1 MKRLSGDLKSSLT
14 AAKLKA
20 LCILNDL
27 PTSGNKSDLVSRLLE
42 SGLSR
47 DELGIEADEAL
58 EEVLE
63 AVIEDDPIQPSLSL
77 EDEDTLTPEVEP
89 EVVKPVIESTDD
101 QIIDASLDDVL
112 DAEVLD
118 AEFVTLDEEV
128 KAPKTVVAQSTS
140 ASKSSGDAATLIDM
154 IKQPKIAAV
163 FVVVLILGAGT
174 WYYFN
179 NQLEPF
185 TADTLRYGDEMT
197 YTISDG
203 DFMASEGFLD
213 LVLDQIETEDDICKL
228 RLLFDGSGDVSISNG
243 DSSELVSQ
251 TSLDRLGAVSA
262 KGGQGMD
269 WLTVESVSEY
279 DFSAFTIQR
288 HLRSSIPGSSACS
301 DFPASVSGTADLT
314 STQWTELRDRASIG
328 TAVDWNLNV
337 EDTYQGNLM
346 TFGVGGILG
355 DLDTLSPG
363 FSMLLQPVEL
373 QELLAN
379 DYIDDGATGS
389 RLGWDWRVL
398 GTETLGSTEMW
409 KIVATNQD
417 VQELCLGSASMTLL
431 VEEGN
436 PWATKQTVNVVISG
450 SDSNRQGC
458 STTTKLLGDYV
469 LPDGEL
475 TMSHT
480 FQKSSLSRGSKGLEF
495 GLSYD
500 ARPQANELS
509 PNDDELNDWGPNGEH
524 MPDESTLRTHNLEAA
539 IDCLDYLQSSAS
551 GAVAALDDGGYVW
564 RAIDQQYATSTQW
577 NISWIATDDI
587 AGWVT
592 FNMTGTS
599 SQENCQFDKKGSY
612 DETVSYNREFIPKV
626 LNMSTI
632 EDSLLDSTRFPTLTS
647 NQGLFTSTGN
657 YHPET
662 RVGYLVVVP
671 GSGINTILT
680 NIGDA
685 TDGASTVDISRD
697 WTEDGWN
704 KRFNL
709 IADATDGRIIGWNY
723 VMNT

>member
-1 MKRLSGDLKSSLT
+1 MVKRLSSDLKSNLT

-27 PTSGNKSDLVSRLLE
+27 PTSGNKSDLVKRLLD
-42 SGLSR
+42 SGLTES
-47 DELGIEADEAL
+47 ELEIEVSSEA
-58 EEVLE
+58 VDTPLE
-63 AVIEDDPIQPSLSL
+63 AEAELTIQPSLSL
-77 EDEDTLTPEVEP
+77 EDEDTLTPNVEP
-89 EVVKPVIESTDD
+89 VIDEQPPMETVLTLESD
-101 QIIDASLDDVL
+101 DDVL

-118 AEFVTLDEEV
+118 AEFVTLEDEV
-128 KAPKTVVAQSTS
+128 KAPKTPLRATVTKQQ
-140 ASKSSGDAATLIDM
+140 GNDAATLLDM
-154 IKQPKIAAV
+154 VKQPKIAAA
-163 FVVVLILGAGT
+163 FVVLLILGAGT

-185 TADTLRYGDEMT
+185 TADKLRYGDEMT
-197 YTISDG
+197 YTISEG
-203 DFMASEGFLD
+203 DFMASDGFLD
-213 LVLDQIETEDDICKL
+213 LVLDQFETEDDICKL
-228 RLLFDGSGDVSISNG
+228 RLLFSGTGELSITDGDQ
-243 DSSELVSQ
+243 SELVSQ
-251 TSLDRLGAVSA
+251 TTLDRKGAVSA

-269 WLTVESVSEY
+269 WLTVESVSNY
-279 DFSAFTIQR
+279 DLSDLTIQR
-288 HLRSSIPGSSACS
+288 QLTSILNSDICS
-301 DFPASVSGTADLT
+301 TSKASVTGDADFI

-328 TAVDWNLNV
+328 TSVDWNLNV
-337 EDTYQGNLM
+337 EDAYQGNFM

-379 DYIDDGATGS
+379 DYIDNGASGS

-398 GTETLGSTEMW
+398 GTEKLGSTDMW

-417 VQELCLGSASMTLL
+417 VQDLCIGSASMTLL

-458 STTTKLLGDYV
+458 STTSKLLGDYV
-469 LPDGEL
+469 LPEGEL

-480 FQKSSLSRGSKGLEF
+480 FQKSSLNRGSKGLEF

-509 PNDDELNDWGPNGEH
+509 PSDSDLNDWGPNGEH
-524 MPDESTLRTHNLEAA
+524 MPDQSNIRTYSLENAVG
-539 IDCLDYLQSSAS
+539 CLEYLQSSAS
-551 GAVAALDDGGYVW
+551 GAVAALDDGGYIW
-564 RAIDQQYATSTQW
+564 RAIDQQFESVTQW
-577 NISWIATDDI
+577 NLSWIATDDI

-592 FNMTGTS
+592 FNMSGS
-599 SQENCQFDKKGSY
+599 PSLENCQFDKKGSY
-612 DETVSYNREFIPKV
+612 DETVSYNRDFIPKV
-626 LNMSTI
+626 LNISTI
-632 EDSLLDSTRFPTLTS
+632 EESLLDSSRFPSLTS
-647 NQGLFTSTGN
+647 DQGLFTNSGT
-657 YHPET
+657 YHTET

-671 GSGINTILT
+671 GSGINTILA

-685 TDGASTVDISRD
+685 TDGACTVDISRD
-697 WTEDGWN
+697 WTENGFD
-704 KRFNL
+704 KSFNL

-723 VMNT
+723 VMST

>member
-1 MKRLSGDLKSSLT
+1 MVKRLSSDLKSSLT

-20 LCILNDL
+20 LCVINDL
-27 PTSGNKSDLVSRLLE
+27 PTSGNKSDLVSRLIDY
-42 SGLSR
+42 GLSR
-47 DELGIEADEAL
+47 SELGLEVEPAV
-58 EEVLE
+58 EEVLDATIEE
-63 AVIEDDPIQPSLSL
+63 AIQPSLSL

-89 EVVKPVIESTDD
+89 EAVQPVAEVIIEQVD
-101 QIIDASLDDVL
+101 DDVL
-112 DAEVLD
+112 DAEVID
-118 AEFVTLDEEV
+118 AEFVSLEEEV
-128 KAPKTVVAQSTS
+128 KAPKVPVVEM
-140 ASKSSGDAATLIDM
+140 ASKKTSSDAKTLFEM
-154 IKQPKIAAV
+154 VKQPKVAAAFIAI
-163 FVVVLILGAGT
+163 LILGAGT

-228 RLLFDGSGDVSISNG
+228 RLLFDGIGEVSITEG
-243 DSSELVSQ
+243 DSSQLVSQ
-251 TSLDRLGAVSA
+251 SSLDRVGAISA

-288 HLRSSIPGSSACS
+288 HLRSSIPGSDACS

-328 TAVDWNLNV
+328 TSVDWNLNV

-379 DYIDDGATGS
+379 DYIDDGASGS

-398 GTETLGSTEMW
+398 GTETLGSTDMW

-417 VQELCLGSASMTLL
+417 IQELCLGSASMTLL

-475 TMSHT
+475 TMSHI
-480 FQKSSLSRGSKGLEF
+480 FQKSSLTRGSKGLEF

-509 PNDDELNDWGPNGEH
+509 PSDSDLNDWGPNGEH
-524 MPDESTLRTHNLEAA
+524 MPDESSIRTYNLESAL
-539 IDCLDYLQSSAS
+539 DCFDYLQSSAS

-564 RAIDQQYATSTQW
+564 RAIDQQFGENTQW

-592 FNMTGTS
+592 FNMTGTP
-599 SQENCQFDKKGSY
+599 SQENCQFDQKGSY
-612 DETVSYNREFIPKV
+612 DETVSYNRDFIPKV
-626 LNMSTI
+626 LNISTI
-632 EDSLLDSTRFPTLTS
+632 EESLLDSSRFPSLTS
-647 NQGLFTSTGN
+647 SQGIFTSSGA
-657 YHPET
+657 YHLET

-671 GSGINTILT
+671 GSGINSILT

-685 TDGASTVDISRD
+685 TEGACTVDISRD
-697 WTEDGWN
+697 WTDDGWN

>member
-1 MKRLSGDLKSSLT
+1 MKRLSDDLKSSLT

-47 DELGIEADEAL
+47 DELGIEAEEAV
-58 EEVLE
+58 EEVIE
-63 AVIEDDPIQPSLSL
+63 AVIEDEPIQPSLSL
-77 EDEDTLTPEVEP
+77 EDEDTLTPEIEP
-89 EVVKPVIESTDD
+89 EVVKPVVESADN
-101 QIIDASLDDVL
+101 QIVDASLDEVL

-128 KAPKTVVAQSTS
+128 KAPKTVDAQSTT
-140 ASKSSGDAATLIDM
+140 SKSSGDAATLLDM

-243 DSSELVSQ
+243 GSSELVSQ
-251 TSLDRLGAVSA
+251 ASLDRLGAVSA

-539 IDCLDYLQSSAS
+539 IDCLDYLQTSAS

-592 FNMTGTS
+592 FNMTGTP

-626 LNMSTI
+626 LNISTI
-632 EDSLLDSTRFPTLTS
+632 EESLLDSTRFPMLTS
-647 NQGLFTSTGN
+647 DQGLFTNAGN

>member
-1 MKRLSGDLKSSLT
+1 MVKRLSSDLKSNLT

-27 PTSGNKSDLVSRLLE
+27 PTSGNKTDLLQRLLD
-42 SGLSR
+42 SGLTEI
-47 DELGIEADEAL
+47 ELEIEITNDAVAIPQDAEAEL
-58 EEVLE
+58 
-63 AVIEDDPIQPSLSL
+63 AIQPSLSL
-77 EDEDTLTPEVEP
+77 EDEDTLTPDIE
-89 EVVKPVIESTDD
+89 PVIDEQPPMDSVSILEADD
-101 QIIDASLDDVL
+101 QVL

-118 AEFVTLDEEV
+118 GEFVSLEEAV
-128 KAPKTVVAQSTS
+128 KAPKNP
-140 ASKSSGDAATLIDM
+140 SKAAVKKQHSNDAATLFDM
-154 IKQPKIAAV
+154 VKQPKIAAA
-163 FVVVLILGAGT
+163 FVIVLILGAGT

-185 TADTLRYGDEMT
+185 TADKLRYGDEMT
-197 YTISDG
+197 YTISGG
-203 DFMASEGFLD
+203 DFMASDGFLD
-213 LVLDQIETEDDICKL
+213 LVLDQFETDDDICKL
-228 RLLFDGSGDVSISNG
+228 RLLFSGIGELSITNG
-243 DSSELVSQ
+243 GQSELVSQ
-251 TSLDRLGAVSA
+251 TNLDRQGAVSA

-269 WLTVESVSEY
+269 WLTVESVSKY
-279 DFSAFTIQR
+279 DLGDLTIQR
-288 HLRSSIPGSSACS
+288 QLTSILNSDICS
-301 DFPASVSGTADLT
+301 TSKASVTGDADFIA
-314 STQWTELRDRASIG
+314 TQWTELRDRASIG
-328 TAVDWNLNV
+328 TSVDWNLNV
-337 EDTYQGNLM
+337 EDTYQGNFM

-379 DYIDDGATGS
+379 DYIDYGASGS

-398 GTETLGSTEMW
+398 GTEKLGSTDMW

-417 VQELCLGSASMTLL
+417 VQDLCIGSASMTLL

-458 STTTKLLGDYV
+458 STTSKLLGDYV
-469 LPDGEL
+469 LPEGEL

-480 FQKSSLSRGSKGLEF
+480 FQKSSLNRGSKGLEF

-509 PNDDELNDWGPNGEH
+509 PSDSDLNDWGPNGEH
-524 MPDESTLRTHNLEAA
+524 MPDESKLRPYSLEDAV
-539 IDCLDYLQSSAS
+539 DCLEYLQSSAA
-551 GAVAALDDGGYVW
+551 GAVAALDDGGYIW
-564 RAIDQQYATSTQW
+564 RAIDQQYDSVTQW
-577 NISWIATDDI
+577 NLSWIATDDI

-592 FNMTGTS
+592 FNMSGMP

-612 DETVSYNREFIPKV
+612 DESVSYNRDFIPKV
-626 LNMSTI
+626 LNISTI
-632 EDSLLDSTRFPTLTS
+632 EESLLDNTRFPSLTS
-647 NQGLFTSTGN
+647 DQGLFTNSGT
-657 YHPET
+657 YHAEA

-671 GSGINTILT
+671 GSGINTILA

-685 TDGASTVDISRD
+685 AEGACTVDISRD
-697 WTEDGWN
+697 WTESGFD

-723 VMNT
+723 VMSS

>member
-1 MKRLSGDLKSSLT
+1 MKRLSDDLKSSLT

-27 PTSGNKSDLVSRLLE
+27 PTSGNKSDLLSRLLE

-47 DELGIEADEAL
+47 DELGIEAKEVV
-58 EEVLE
+58 EEVID
-63 AVIEDDPIQPSLSL
+63 AVIEEEVIQPSLSL

-89 EVVKPVIESTDD
+89 EIIKPVVESTDKQLND
-101 QIIDASLDDVL
+101 SSLDEVL

-128 KAPKTVVAQSTS
+128 KAPKTIDSQVVS
-140 ASKSSGDAATLIDM
+140 SKSSGNATTLLEM

-228 RLLFDGSGDVSISNG
+228 RLLFDGSGEVSISNG
-243 DSSELVSQ
+243 DSSQLVSQ

-417 VQELCLGSASMTLL
+417 IQELCLGSASMTLL

-509 PNDDELNDWGPNGEH
+509 PSDDDLNDWGPNGEH

-564 RAIDQQYATSTQW
+564 RAIDQQFGSNTQW

-592 FNMTGTS
+592 FNMTGTP

-626 LNMSTI
+626 LNISTI
-632 EDSLLDSTRFPTLTS
+632 EQSLLDSTRFPTLTS
-647 NQGLFTSTGN
+647 NQGLFTNSGT

-685 TDGASTVDISRD
+685 TDGANTVDISRD

-704 KRFNL
+704 KQFNL

>member
-1 MKRLSGDLKSSLT
+1 MSDDLKSSLT

-27 PTSGNKSDLVSRLLE
+27 PTSGNKSELVARLLK
-42 SGLSR
+42 SGLTKS
-47 DELGIEADEAL
+47 ELGIEATVVEPVASINETTEA
-58 EEVLE
+58 
-63 AVIEDDPIQPSLSL
+63 AIQPSLSL
-77 EDEDTLTPEVEP
+77 EDEDTLTPDVEP
-89 EVVKPVIESTDD
+89 TAEPQVAEVSNTISTDD
-101 QIIDASLDDVL
+101 DIL

-118 AEFVTLDEEV
+118 AEFVSLEEEV
-128 KAPKTVVAQSTS
+128 KAPKTSATPVAV
-140 ASKSSGDAATLIDM
+140 KRSGDDATTLFDM
-154 IKQPKIAAV
+154 IKQPKFAAV
-163 FVVVLILGAGT
+163 FVVILILGAGT

-185 TADTLRYGDEMT
+185 TADKLRYGDEMT

-203 DFMASEGFLD
+203 DFMASDGFLD
-213 LVLDQIETEDDICKL
+213 LVLDQFETEDDICKL
-228 RLLFDGSGDVSISNG
+228 RLLFSGVGQLAITNG
-243 DSSELVSQ
+243 DESQLVSQ
-251 TSLDRLGAVSA
+251 STLDRKGVVST
-262 KGGQGMD
+262 KGGLGMD
-269 WLTVESVSEY
+269 WLTVESVSNY
-279 DFSAFTIQR
+279 DLSDLTIQR
-288 HLRSSIPGSSACS
+288 QLTSILNSDICS
-301 DFPASVSGTADLT
+301 TSKASVTGSADLV

-328 TAVDWNLNV
+328 TAIDWNLAV
-337 EDTYQGNLM
+337 EDNFQGNLM

-355 DLDTLSPG
+355 ELETLSPG

-373 QELLAN
+373 QELLAT
-379 DYIDDGATGS
+379 DYIDDGASGS
-389 RLGWDWRVL
+389 RLGWDWRGL
-398 GTETLGSTEMW
+398 GTEKLGSTDMW

-475 TMSHT
+475 TMTHT
-480 FQKSSLSRGSKGLEF
+480 FQKSSLNRGSKGLEF

-509 PNDDELNDWGPNGEH
+509 PSDSDLNNWGPNGEH
-524 MPDESTLRTHNLEAA
+524 MPDNSLIRTNNLEQA
-539 IDCLDYLQSSAS
+539 IDCLQYLQSSAS
-551 GAVAALDDGGYVW
+551 GAVAAIDDGGYVW
-564 RAIDQQYATSTQW
+564 RAIDQQYGDNTQW
-577 NISWIATDDI
+577 NLSWIASDDI

-592 FNMTGTS
+592 FNVTGAP
-599 SQENCQFDKKGSY
+599 SQENCQFDQKGSY
-612 DETVSYNREFIPKV
+612 DETVSYNRDFIPRV
-626 LNMSTI
+626 LNISTI
-632 EDSLLDSTRFPTLTS
+632 EESLLDSSRFPSLS
-647 NQGLFTSTGN
+647 SDQGLFTNAGA

-685 TDGASTVDISRD
+685 TDGACTVDMSRE
-697 WTEDGWN
+697 WTEDGWD

-723 VMNT
+723 VKSA

>member
-1 MKRLSGDLKSSLT
+1 VKRLSDDLKSSLT

-47 DELGIEADEAL
+47 DELGIEAEEAV
-58 EEVLE
+58 EEVIE
-63 AVIEDDPIQPSLSL
+63 AVIEDEPIQPSLSL
-77 EDEDTLTPEVEP
+77 EDEDTLTPEIEP
-89 EVVKPVIESTDD
+89 EVVKPVVESTDN
-101 QIIDASLDDVL
+101 QIVDASLDEVL

-128 KAPKTVVAQSTS
+128 KAPKTVEAQSTT
-140 ASKSSGDAATLIDM
+140 SKSSGDAATLLDM

-243 DSSELVSQ
+243 GSSELVSQ
-251 TSLDRLGAVSA
+251 ASLDRLGAVSA

-539 IDCLDYLQSSAS
+539 IDCLDYLQTSAS

-592 FNMTGTS
+592 FNMTGTP

-626 LNMSTI
+626 LNISTI
-632 EDSLLDSTRFPTLTS
+632 EESLLDSTRFPMLTS
-647 NQGLFTSTGN
+647 DQGLFTNAGN

>member
-1 MKRLSGDLKSSLT
+1 MKRLSDDLKSSLT

-27 PTSGNKSDLVSRLLE
+27 STSGNKSDLVSRLLE
-42 SGLSR
+42 SGLTR
-47 DELGIEADEAL
+47 DELGIEAEEAV
-58 EEVLE
+58 EKVIE
-63 AVIEDDPIQPSLSL
+63 AVIEDEPIQPSLSL

-89 EVVKPVIESTDD
+89 EVVKTVVESTDD
-101 QIIDASLDDVL
+101 QIVDARLDEVL

-128 KAPKTVVAQSTS
+128 KTAKTIDAQSTT
-140 ASKSSGDAATLIDM
+140 SKSSSDAATLLDM

-243 DSSELVSQ
+243 GSSELVSQ
-251 TSLDRLGAVSA
+251 ASLDRLGAVSA

-279 DFSAFTIQR
+279 DFSVFTIQR

-509 PNDDELNDWGPNGEH
+509 PSDGDLNDWGPNGEH
-524 MPDESTLRTHNLEAA
+524 MPDESTLRIHNLEAA
-539 IDCLDYLQSSAS
+539 IDCLDYLQTSAS

-592 FNMTGTS
+592 FNVTGTP
-599 SQENCQFDKKGSY
+599 SQDNCQFDKKGSY

-626 LNMSTI
+626 LNISTI
-632 EDSLLDSTRFPTLTS
+632 EGSLLDSTRFPMLTS
-647 NQGLFTSTGN
+647 DQGLFTNAGN
-657 YHPET
+657 YHLET

>member
-243 DSSELVSQ
+243 GSSELVSQ

-592 FNMTGTS
+592 FNMTGTP

-632 EDSLLDSTRFPTLTS
+632 EESLLDSTRFPTLTS

>member
-1 MKRLSGDLKSSLT
+1 MKRLSDDLKSSLT

-47 DELGIEADEAL
+47 DELGIEAEEAV
-58 EEVLE
+58 EEVIE
-63 AVIEDDPIQPSLSL
+63 AVIEDEPIQPSLSL
-77 EDEDTLTPEVEP
+77 EDEDTLTPEIEP
-89 EVVKPVIESTDD
+89 EVAKPVVESTDN
-101 QIIDASLDDVL
+101 QIVDASLDEVL

-118 AEFVTLDEEV
+118 AEFVTLNEEV
-128 KAPKTVVAQSTS
+128 KTPKTVDAQSTT
-140 ASKSSGDAATLIDM
+140 SKSSGDAATLLDM

-243 DSSELVSQ
+243 GSSELVSQ
-251 TSLDRLGAVSA
+251 ASLDRLGAVSA

-539 IDCLDYLQSSAS
+539 IDCLDYLQTSAS

-592 FNMTGTS
+592 FNMTGTP

-626 LNMSTI
+626 LNISTI
-632 EDSLLDSTRFPTLTS
+632 EESLLDSTRFPMLTS
-647 NQGLFTSTGN
+647 DQGLFTNAGN

>member
-1 MKRLSGDLKSSLT
+1 MKRLSDDLKSSLT

-47 DELGIEADEAL
+47 DELGIEAEEAV
-58 EEVLE
+58 EEVIE
-63 AVIEDDPIQPSLSL
+63 AVIEDEPIQPSLSL
-77 EDEDTLTPEVEP
+77 EDEDTLTPEIEP
-89 EVVKPVIESTDD
+89 EVVKPVVESTDN
-101 QIIDASLDDVL
+101 QIVDASLDEVL

-128 KAPKTVVAQSTS
+128 KAPKTVDDKSTTG
-140 ASKSSGDAATLIDM
+140 KSSGDAATLLDM

-228 RLLFDGSGDVSISNG
+228 RLLFDGSGDVSISKG
-243 DSSELVSQ
+243 GSSELVSQ
-251 TSLDRLGAVSA
+251 ASLDRLGAVSA

-539 IDCLDYLQSSAS
+539 IDCLDYLQTSAS

-592 FNMTGTS
+592 FNMTGTP

-626 LNMSTI
+626 LNISTI
-632 EDSLLDSTRFPTLTS
+632 EESLLDSTRFPMLTS
-647 NQGLFTSTGN
+647 GQGLFTNAGN

>member
-1 MKRLSGDLKSSLT
+1 MKRLSDDLKSSLT

-47 DELGIEADEAL
+47 DELGIEAEEAV
-58 EEVLE
+58 EEVIE
-63 AVIEDDPIQPSLSL
+63 AVIEDEPIQPSLSL
-77 EDEDTLTPEVEP
+77 EDEDTLTPEIEP
-89 EVVKPVIESTDD
+89 EVVKPVVESTDN
-101 QIIDASLDDVL
+101 QIVDASLDEVL

-128 KAPKTVVAQSTS
+128 KAPKTVEAQSTT
-140 ASKSSGDAATLIDM
+140 SKSSGDAATLLDM

-243 DSSELVSQ
+243 GSSELVSQ
-251 TSLDRLGAVSA
+251 ASLDRLGAVSA

-539 IDCLDYLQSSAS
+539 IDCLDYLQTSAS

-592 FNMTGTS
+592 FNMTGTP

-626 LNMSTI
+626 LNISTI
-632 EDSLLDSTRFPTLTS
+632 EESLLDSTRFPMLTS
-647 NQGLFTSTGN
+647 DQGLFTNAGN

>member
-1 MKRLSGDLKSSLT
+1 MKRLSDDLKSSLT

-47 DELGIEADEAL
+47 EELGIESKEVV
-58 EEVLE
+58 EEVID
-63 AVIEDDPIQPSLSL
+63 AVIEEEVIQPSLSL

-89 EVVKPVIESTDD
+89 EIIKPVVESTDKQLND
-101 QIIDASLDDVL
+101 SSLDEVL

-128 KAPKTVVAQSTS
+128 KAPKTIDSQVVS
-140 ASKSSGDAATLIDM
+140 SKSSGNATTLLEM

-228 RLLFDGSGDVSISNG
+228 RLLFDGSGEVSISNG
-243 DSSELVSQ
+243 DSSQLVSQ

-301 DFPASVSGTADLT
+301 DFPASVSGTAELT

-417 VQELCLGSASMTLL
+417 IQELCLGSASMTLL

-509 PNDDELNDWGPNGEH
+509 PSDDDLNDWGPNGEH

-551 GAVAALDDGGYVW
+551 GAVAAIDDGGYVW
-564 RAIDQQYATSTQW
+564 RAIDQQFGSNTQW

-592 FNMTGTS
+592 FNMTGTP

-626 LNMSTI
+626 LNISTI
-632 EDSLLDSTRFPTLTS
+632 EQSLLDSTRFPTLTS
-647 NQGLFTSTGN
+647 NQGLFTNSGT

-685 TDGASTVDISRD
+685 TDGANTVDISRD

-704 KRFNL
+704 KQFNL

>member
-1 MKRLSGDLKSSLT
+1 MKRLSDDLKSSLT

-47 DELGIEADEAL
+47 EELGIEAEVAI
-58 EEVLE
+58 EEVID
-63 AVIEDDPIQPSLSL
+63 AVIEEEVIQPSLSL
-77 EDEDTLTPEVEP
+77 EDDDTLTPEVEP
-89 EVVKPVIESTDD
+89 EPQKPIVESNDEQTDD
-101 QIIDASLDDVL
+101 SSLDDVL

-128 KAPKTVVAQSTS
+128 KAPKTVVTQSTT
-140 ASKSSGDAATLIDM
+140 SKSSGDAATLLDM

-228 RLLFDGSGDVSISNG
+228 RLLFDGTGDISISNG
-243 DSSELVSQ
+243 DSSQLTSQ

-301 DFPASVSGTADLT
+301 DFPASVSGTADLV

-379 DYIDDGATGS
+379 DYIDDGASGS

-509 PNDDELNDWGPNGEH
+509 PNDNDLNDWGPNGEH
-524 MPDESTLRTHNLEAA
+524 MPDDSSLRTHNLEAA

-564 RAIDQQYATSTQW
+564 RAIDQQFGTNTQW

-592 FNMTGTS
+592 FNMTGAP

-626 LNMSTI
+626 LNLSMI
-632 EDSLLDSTRFPTLTS
+632 EASLLDSTRFPVLTS
-647 NQGLFTSTGN
+647 DQGLFTSSGT
-657 YHPET
+657 YHPES
-662 RVGYLVVVP
+662 RIGYLVVVP

-685 TDGASTVDISRD
+685 TDGACTVDVSRD

>member
-1 MKRLSGDLKSSLT
+1 MKRLSDDLKSSLT

-42 SGLSR
+42 SGLGR
-47 DELGIEADEAL
+47 DELGIETDEIV
-58 EEVLE
+58 EEVIE
-63 AVIEDDPIQPSLSL
+63 AAIDREVIQPSLSL
-77 EDEDTLTPEVEP
+77 EDEDTLTPAIEP
-89 EVVKPVIESTDD
+89 EVHKPVFQSSDEHSEG
-101 QIIDASLDDVL
+101 ANHDDVL

-118 AEFVTLDEEV
+118 AEFITLDEEV
-128 KAPKTVVAQSTS
+128 KAPKTIHSQVEST
-140 ASKSSGDAATLIDM
+140 KSTGNATTLLEM

-163 FVVVLILGAGT
+163 FVVILILGAGT

-185 TADTLRYGDEMT
+185 TADKLRYGDEMT
-197 YTISDG
+197 YTISNG

-228 RLLFDGSGDVSISNG
+228 RLMFDGTGDVSISNG
-243 DSSELVSQ
+243 GSSELVSQ
-251 TSLDRLGAVSA
+251 SSLDRLGAVSA

-337 EDTYQGNLM
+337 ENTYQGNLM
-346 TFGVGGILG
+346 SFGVGGILG
-355 DLDTLSPG
+355 DLDTISPG

-398 GTETLGSTEMW
+398 GSEKLGSTDMW

-417 VQELCLGSASMTLL
+417 IQELCLGSASMTLL

-436 PWATKQTVNVVISG
+436 PWATKQTVSVVISG

-509 PNDDELNDWGPNGEH
+509 PNDDDLNDWGPNGEH
-524 MPDESTLRTHNLEAA
+524 MPDESVLRLHNLEAA

-564 RAIDQQYATSTQW
+564 RAIDQQFGSNTQW

-592 FNMTGTS
+592 FNITGAP

-626 LNMSTI
+626 LNISTI
-632 EDSLLDSTRFPTLTS
+632 EESLLDSTRFPMLTS
-647 NQGLFTSTGN
+647 SQGLFTSSGT

-671 GSGINTILT
+671 GSGINTILA

-685 TDGASTVDISRD
+685 TDGANTVDISRD
-697 WTEDGWN
+697 WTDDGWN

>member
-1 MKRLSGDLKSSLT
+1 MKRLSDDLKSSLT

-42 SGLSR
+42 SGLGR
-47 DELGIEADEAL
+47 DELGIETDEIV
-58 EEVLE
+58 EEVIE
-63 AVIEDDPIQPSLSL
+63 AVIDREVIQPSLSL
-77 EDEDTLTPEVEP
+77 EDEDTLTPAIEP
-89 EVVKPVIESTDD
+89 EVHKPVFQSSDEHSEG
-101 QIIDASLDDVL
+101 ANHDDVL

-118 AEFVTLDEEV
+118 AEFITLDEEV
-128 KAPKTVVAQSTS
+128 KAPKTIHSQVEST
-140 ASKSSGDAATLIDM
+140 KSTGNATTLLEM

-163 FVVVLILGAGT
+163 FVVILILGAGT

-185 TADTLRYGDEMT
+185 TADKLRYGDEMT
-197 YTISDG
+197 YTISNG

-228 RLLFDGSGDVSISNG
+228 RLMFDGTGDVSISNG
-243 DSSELVSQ
+243 GSSELVSQ
-251 TSLDRLGAVSA
+251 SSLDRLGAVSA

-337 EDTYQGNLM
+337 ENTYQGNLM
-346 TFGVGGILG
+346 SFGVGGILG
-355 DLDTLSPG
+355 DLDTISPG

-398 GTETLGSTEMW
+398 GSEKLGSTDMW

-417 VQELCLGSASMTLL
+417 IQELCLGSASMTLL

-436 PWATKQTVNVVISG
+436 PWATKQTVSVVISG

-509 PNDDELNDWGPNGEH
+509 PNDEDLNDWGPNGEH
-524 MPDESTLRTHNLEAA
+524 MPDESVLRLHNLEAA

-564 RAIDQQYATSTQW
+564 RAIDQQFGSNTQW

-592 FNMTGTS
+592 FNITGAP

-626 LNMSTI
+626 LNISTI
-632 EDSLLDSTRFPTLTS
+632 EESLLDSTRFPMLTS
-647 NQGLFTSTGN
+647 SQGLFTSSGT

-671 GSGINTILT
+671 GSGINTILA

-685 TDGASTVDISRD
+685 TDGANTVDISRD
-697 WTEDGWN
+697 WTDDGWN

>member
-1 MKRLSGDLKSSLT
+1 MKRLSDDLKSSLT

-47 DELGIEADEAL
+47 DELGIEAEEAV
-58 EEVLE
+58 EEVIE
-63 AVIEDDPIQPSLSL
+63 TVIEDDPIQPSLSL

-89 EVVKPVIESTDD
+89 EVVKPVVESTDN
-101 QIIDASLDDVL
+101 QIVDASLDEVL

-128 KAPKTVVAQSTS
+128 KAPKTVETQSTT
-140 ASKSSGDAATLIDM
+140 SKSSGDAATLLDM

-243 DSSELVSQ
+243 GSSELVSQ
-251 TSLDRLGAVSA
+251 ASLDRLGAVSA

-539 IDCLDYLQSSAS
+539 IDCLDYLQTSAS

-592 FNMTGTS
+592 FNMTGTP

-626 LNMSTI
+626 LNISTI
-632 EDSLLDSTRFPTLTS
+632 EESLLDSTRFPMLTS
-647 NQGLFTSTGN
+647 DQGLFANAGN

>member
-1 MKRLSGDLKSSLT
+1 MVKRLSDDLKSSLT

-20 LCILNDL
+20 LCVLNDL
-27 PTSGNKSDLVSRLLE
+27 PTSGNKSDLVSRLLD

-47 DELGIEADEAL
+47 TELGIEVESVVEKAVDATIE
-58 EEVLE
+58 EEV
-63 AVIEDDPIQPSLSL
+63 IQPSLSL

-89 EVVKPVIESTDD
+89 EVVQPVAEAIIEQADD
-101 QIIDASLDDVL
+101 NVL

-118 AEFVTLDEEV
+118 AEFVSLEEEV
-128 KAPKTVVAQSTS
+128 KAPKSPETEVTS
-140 ASKSSGDAATLIDM
+140 KKTSSDAKTLLEM
-154 IKQPKIAAV
+154 VKQPKIAAA
-163 FVVVLILGAGT
+163 FVVILILGAGT

-213 LVLDQIETEDDICKL
+213 LVLDQIETEEDICKL
-228 RLLFDGSGDVSISNG
+228 RLLFDGIGEVSITEG
-243 DSSELVSQ
+243 DSSQLVSQ
-251 TSLDRLGAVSA
+251 SSLDRMGAISA

-288 HLRSSIPGSSACS
+288 HLRSSIPGSDACS

-379 DYIDDGATGS
+379 DYIDDGASGS

-398 GTETLGSTEMW
+398 GTETLGSTDMW

-417 VQELCLGSASMTLL
+417 IQELCLGSASMTLL

-475 TMSHT
+475 TMSHI
-480 FQKSSLSRGSKGLEF
+480 FQKSSLTRGSKGLEF

-509 PNDDELNDWGPNGEH
+509 PSDSDLNDWGPNGEH
-524 MPDESTLRTHNLEAA
+524 MPDESSFRTYNLESAL
-539 IDCLDYLQSSAS
+539 DCLDYLQSSAS

-564 RAIDQQYATSTQW
+564 RAIDQQFGENTQW

-592 FNMTGTS
+592 FNMTGTP
-599 SQENCQFDKKGSY
+599 SQENCQFDQKGSY
-612 DETVSYNREFIPKV
+612 DETVSYNRDFIPKV
-626 LNMSTI
+626 LNISTI
-632 EDSLLDSTRFPTLTS
+632 EESLLDSSRFPSLTS
-647 NQGLFTSTGN
+647 SQGIFSSSGA

-671 GSGINTILT
+671 GSGINSILT

-685 TDGASTVDISRD
+685 TEGACTVDISRD
-697 WTEDGWN
+697 WTDDGWN

>member
-1 MKRLSGDLKSSLT
+1 MKRLSDDLKSSLT

-42 SGLSR
+42 SGLGR
-47 DELGIEADEAL
+47 DELGIETDEIV
-58 EEVLE
+58 EEVIE
-63 AVIEDDPIQPSLSL
+63 AVIDREVIQPSLSL
-77 EDEDTLTPEVEP
+77 EDEDTLTPAIEP
-89 EVVKPVIESTDD
+89 EVHKPVFQSSDEHSEG
-101 QIIDASLDDVL
+101 ANHDDVL

-118 AEFVTLDEEV
+118 AEFITLDEEV
-128 KAPKTVVAQSTS
+128 KAPKTIHSQVEST
-140 ASKSSGDAATLIDM
+140 KSTGNATTLLEM

-163 FVVVLILGAGT
+163 FVVILILGAGT

-185 TADTLRYGDEMT
+185 SADKLRYGDEMT
-197 YTISDG
+197 YTISNG

-228 RLLFDGSGDVSISNG
+228 RLMFDGTGDVSISNG
-243 DSSELVSQ
+243 GSSELVSQ
-251 TSLDRLGAVSA
+251 SSLDRLGAVSA

-337 EDTYQGNLM
+337 ENTYQGNLM
-346 TFGVGGILG
+346 SFGVGGILG
-355 DLDTLSPG
+355 DLDTISPG

-398 GTETLGSTEMW
+398 GSEKLGSTDMW

-417 VQELCLGSASMTLL
+417 IQELCLGSASMTLL

-436 PWATKQTVNVVISG
+436 PWATKQTVSVVISG

-509 PNDDELNDWGPNGEH
+509 PNDEDLNDWGPNGEH
-524 MPDESTLRTHNLEAA
+524 MPDESVLRLHNLEAA
-539 IDCLDYLQSSAS
+539 IDCLNYLQSSAS

-564 RAIDQQYATSTQW
+564 RAIDQQFGSNTQW

-592 FNMTGTS
+592 FNITGAP

-626 LNMSTI
+626 LNVSTI
-632 EDSLLDSTRFPTLTS
+632 EESLLDSTRFPMLTS
-647 NQGLFTSTGN
+647 SQGLFTSSGT

-671 GSGINTILT
+671 GSGINTILA

-685 TDGASTVDISRD
+685 TDGANTVDISRD
-697 WTEDGWN
+697 WTDDGWN

>member
-1 MKRLSGDLKSSLT
+1 MKRLSDDLKSSLT

-47 DELGIEADEAL
+47 DELGIEAEEAV
-58 EEVLE
+58 EEVIE
-63 AVIEDDPIQPSLSL
+63 AVIEDEPIQPSLSL
-77 EDEDTLTPEVEP
+77 EDEDTLTPEIEP
-89 EVVKPVIESTDD
+89 EVIKPVVESTDN
-101 QIIDASLDDVL
+101 QIVDASLDEVL

-128 KAPKTVVAQSTS
+128 KAPKTVEAQSTT
-140 ASKSSGDAATLIDM
+140 SKSSGDAATLLDM

-243 DSSELVSQ
+243 GSSELVSQ
-251 TSLDRLGAVSA
+251 ASLDRLGAVSA

-539 IDCLDYLQSSAS
+539 IDCLDYLQTSAS

-592 FNMTGTS
+592 FNMTGTP

-626 LNMSTI
+626 LNISTI
-632 EDSLLDSTRFPTLTS
+632 EESLLDSTRFPMLTS
-647 NQGLFTSTGN
+647 DQGLFTNAGN

>member
-1 MKRLSGDLKSSLT
+1 MKRLSDDLKSSLT

-47 DELGIEADEAL
+47 DELGIEAEEAV
-58 EEVLE
+58 EEVIE
-63 AVIEDDPIQPSLSL
+63 AVIEDEPIQPSLSL
-77 EDEDTLTPEVEP
+77 EDEDTLTPEIEP
-89 EVVKPVIESTDD
+89 EVVKPVVESTDN
-101 QIIDASLDDVL
+101 QIVDASLDEVL

-128 KAPKTVVAQSTS
+128 KAPKTVDAQSTT
-140 ASKSSGDAATLIDM
+140 SKSNGDAATLLDM

-251 TSLDRLGAVSA
+251 TSLDRLGVVSA

-379 DYIDDGATGS
+379 DYIDEGASGS

-475 TMSHT
+475 TISHT

-539 IDCLDYLQSSAS
+539 IDCLDYLQTSAS

-592 FNMTGTS
+592 FNMTGTPN
-599 SQENCQFDKKGSY
+599 QENCQFDKKGSY

-626 LNMSTI
+626 LNIRTI
-632 EDSLLDSTRFPTLTS
+632 EESLLDSTRFPMLTS
-647 NQGLFTSTGN
+647 DQGLFTNAGN

>member
-1 MKRLSGDLKSSLT
+1 MKRLSDDLKSSLT

-47 DELGIEADEAL
+47 DELGIEAEEAV
-58 EEVLE
+58 EEVIE
-63 AVIEDDPIQPSLSL
+63 AVIEDEPIQPSLSL
-77 EDEDTLTPEVEP
+77 EDEDTLTPEIEP
-89 EVVKPVIESTDD
+89 EVVKPVVESTDN
-101 QIIDASLDDVL
+101 QIVDASLDEVL

-128 KAPKTVVAQSTS
+128 KAPKTVDAQSTT
-140 ASKSSGDAATLIDM
+140 SKSSSDAATLIDM

-243 DSSELVSQ
+243 GSSELVSQ
-251 TSLDRLGAVSA
+251 ASLDRLGAVSA

-539 IDCLDYLQSSAS
+539 IDCLDYLQTSAS

-592 FNMTGTS
+592 FNMTGTP

-626 LNMSTI
+626 LNISTI
-632 EDSLLDSTRFPTLTS
+632 EESLLDSTRFPMLTS
-647 NQGLFTSTGN
+647 DQGLFTNTGN
-657 YHPET
+657 YHSET

>member
-1 MKRLSGDLKSSLT
+1 MVKRLSSDLKSSLT

-20 LCILNDL
+20 LCVINDL
-27 PTSGNKSDLVSRLLE
+27 PTSGNKSDLVSRLIDY
-42 SGLSR
+42 GLSR
-47 DELGIEADEAL
+47 SELGLEVEPAV
-58 EEVLE
+58 EEVLDATIEE
-63 AVIEDDPIQPSLSL
+63 AIQPSLSL

-89 EVVKPVIESTDD
+89 EVVQPVVEAIIEQAD
-101 QIIDASLDDVL
+101 DDVL
-112 DAEVLD
+112 DAEVID
-118 AEFVTLDEEV
+118 AEFVSLEEEV
-128 KAPKTVVAQSTS
+128 KAPKAPVVEM
-140 ASKSSGDAATLIDM
+140 ASKKTSSDAKTLFEM
-154 IKQPKIAAV
+154 VKQPKIAAA
-163 FVVVLILGAGT
+163 FIAILILGAGT

-228 RLLFDGSGDVSISNG
+228 RLLFDGIGEVSITEG
-243 DSSELVSQ
+243 DSSQLVSQ
-251 TSLDRLGAVSA
+251 SSLDRVGAISA

-288 HLRSSIPGSSACS
+288 HLRSSIPGSDACS
-301 DFPASVSGTADLT
+301 DFPASVSGTADLI

-328 TAVDWNLNV
+328 TSVDWNLNV

-379 DYIDDGATGS
+379 DYIDDGASGS

-398 GTETLGSTEMW
+398 GTETLGSTDMW

-417 VQELCLGSASMTLL
+417 IQELCLGSASMTLL

-475 TMSHT
+475 TMSHI
-480 FQKSSLSRGSKGLEF
+480 FQKSSLTRGSKGLEF

-509 PNDDELNDWGPNGEH
+509 PSDSDLNDWGPNGEH
-524 MPDESTLRTHNLEAA
+524 MPDESSIRTYNLESAL
-539 IDCLDYLQSSAS
+539 DCFDYLQSSAS

-564 RAIDQQYATSTQW
+564 RAIDQQFGENTQW

-592 FNMTGTS
+592 FNMTGTP
-599 SQENCQFDKKGSY
+599 SQENCQFDQKGSY
-612 DETVSYNREFIPKV
+612 DETVSYNRDFIPKV
-626 LNMSTI
+626 LNISTI
-632 EDSLLDSTRFPTLTS
+632 EESLLDSSRFPSLTS
-647 NQGLFTSTGN
+647 SQGIFTSSGA
-657 YHPET
+657 YHLET

-671 GSGINTILT
+671 GSGINSILT

-685 TDGASTVDISRD
+685 TEGACTVDISRD
-697 WTEDGWN
+697 WTDDGWN

>member
-1 MKRLSGDLKSSLT
+1 
-14 AAKLKA
+14 
-20 LCILNDL
+20 
-27 PTSGNKSDLVSRLLE
+27 
-42 SGLSR
+42 
-47 DELGIEADEAL
+47 LGIEAEEAV
-58 EEVLE
+58 EKVIE
-63 AVIEDDPIQPSLSL
+63 AVIEDEPIQLSLSL
-77 EDEDTLTPEVEP
+77 EDDDTLTPEVEP
-89 EVVKPVIESTDD
+89 EVVKPIVASTED
-101 QIIDASLDDVL
+101 QIVDASLDEVL

-128 KAPKTVVAQSTS
+128 KAPKTVDVQSTT
-140 ASKSSGDAATLIDM
+140 SKSSGEAATLLDM

-174 WYYFN
+174 WYFFN

-243 DSSELVSQ
+243 GSSELVSQ

-524 MPDESTLRTHNLEAA
+524 MPDKSTLRTHNLEAA
-539 IDCLDYLQSSAS
+539 IHCLDYLQSSAS

-564 RAIDQQYATSTQW
+564 RAIDQQYATNTQW

-592 FNMTGTS
+592 FNMTGTP

-626 LNMSTI
+626 LNISTI
-632 EDSLLDSTRFPTLTS
+632 EESLLDSTRFPTLTS
-647 NQGLFTSTGN
+647 NQGLFTSAGN
-657 YHPET
+657 YHSET

>member
-1 MKRLSGDLKSSLT
+1 MKRLSDDLKSSLT

-42 SGLSR
+42 SGLGR
-47 DELGIEADEAL
+47 DELGIETDEIV
-58 EEVLE
+58 EEVIE
-63 AVIEDDPIQPSLSL
+63 AVIDREVIQPSLSL
-77 EDEDTLTPEVEP
+77 EDEDTLTPAIEP
-89 EVVKPVIESTDD
+89 EVHKPVFQSSDK
-101 QIIDASLDDVL
+101 QSGGSNQDDVL

-118 AEFVTLDEEV
+118 AEFITLDEEV
-128 KAPKTVVAQSTS
+128 KAPKTIHSQVEST
-140 ASKSSGDAATLIDM
+140 KSTGNATTLLEM

-163 FVVVLILGAGT
+163 FVVILILGAGT

-185 TADTLRYGDEMT
+185 TADKLRYGDEMT
-197 YTISDG
+197 YTISNG

-228 RLLFDGSGDVSISNG
+228 RLMFDGTGDVSISNG
-243 DSSELVSQ
+243 GSSELVSQ
-251 TSLDRLGAVSA
+251 SSLDRLGAVSA

-337 EDTYQGNLM
+337 ENTYQGNLM
-346 TFGVGGILG
+346 SFGVGGILG
-355 DLDTLSPG
+355 DLDTISPG

-398 GTETLGSTEMW
+398 GSEKLGSTDMW

-417 VQELCLGSASMTLL
+417 IQELCLGSASMTLL

-436 PWATKQTVNVVISG
+436 PWATKQTVSVVISG

-509 PNDDELNDWGPNGEH
+509 PNDDDLNDWGPNGEH
-524 MPDESTLRTHNLEAA
+524 MPDESVLRLHNLEAA

-564 RAIDQQYATSTQW
+564 RAIDQQFGSNTQW

-592 FNMTGTS
+592 FNITGAP

-626 LNMSTI
+626 LNISTI
-632 EDSLLDSTRFPTLTS
+632 EESLLDSTRFPMLTS
-647 NQGLFTSTGN
+647 SQGLFTSSGT

-671 GSGINTILT
+671 GSGINTILA

-685 TDGASTVDISRD
+685 TDGANTVDISRD
-697 WTEDGWN
+697 WTDDGWN

>member
-1 MKRLSGDLKSSLT
+1 MKRLSDDLKSSLT

-42 SGLSR
+42 SGLGR
-47 DELGIEADEAL
+47 DELGIETDEIV
-58 EEVLE
+58 EEVIE
-63 AVIEDDPIQPSLSL
+63 AVIDREVIQPSLSL
-77 EDEDTLTPEVEP
+77 EDEDTLTPAIEP
-89 EVVKPVIESTDD
+89 EVHKPVFQSSDEHSEG
-101 QIIDASLDDVL
+101 ANHDDVL

-118 AEFVTLDEEV
+118 AEFITLDEEV
-128 KAPKTVVAQSTS
+128 KAPKTIHSQVEST
-140 ASKSSGDAATLIDM
+140 KSTGNATTLLEM

-163 FVVVLILGAGT
+163 FVVILILGAGT

-185 TADTLRYGDEMT
+185 TADKLRYGDEMT
-197 YTISDG
+197 YTISNG

-228 RLLFDGSGDVSISNG
+228 RLMFDGTGDVSISNG
-243 DSSELVSQ
+243 GSSELVSQ
-251 TSLDRLGAVSA
+251 SSLDRLGAVSA

-337 EDTYQGNLM
+337 ENTYQGNLM
-346 TFGVGGILG
+346 SFGVGGILG
-355 DLDTLSPG
+355 DLDTISPG

-379 DYIDDGATGS
+379 DYIDDGVTGS

-398 GTETLGSTEMW
+398 GSEKLGSTDMW

-417 VQELCLGSASMTLL
+417 IQELCLGSASMTLL

-436 PWATKQTVNVVISG
+436 PWATKQTVSVVISG

-509 PNDDELNDWGPNGEH
+509 PNDDDLNDWGPNGEH
-524 MPDESTLRTHNLEAA
+524 MPDESVLRLHNLEAA

-564 RAIDQQYATSTQW
+564 RAIDQQFGSNTQW

-592 FNMTGTS
+592 FNITGAP

-626 LNMSTI
+626 LNVSTI
-632 EDSLLDSTRFPTLTS
+632 EESLLDSTRFPMLTS
-647 NQGLFTSTGN
+647 SQGLFTSSGT

-671 GSGINTILT
+671 GSGINTILA

-685 TDGASTVDISRD
+685 TDGANTVDISRD
-697 WTEDGWN
+697 WTDDGWN

>member
-1 MKRLSGDLKSSLT
+1 MKRLSDDLKSSLT

-47 DELGIEADEAL
+47 DELGIEAEEAV
-58 EEVLE
+58 EEVIE
-63 AVIEDDPIQPSLSL
+63 AVIEDEPIQPSLSL
-77 EDEDTLTPEVEP
+77 EDEDTLTPEIEP
-89 EVVKPVIESTDD
+89 EVVKPVVESTDN
-101 QIIDASLDDVL
+101 QIVDASLDEVL

-128 KAPKTVVAQSTS
+128 KAPKTVDAQSTT
-140 ASKSSGDAATLIDM
+140 SKSSSDAATLIDM

-243 DSSELVSQ
+243 GSSELVSQ
-251 TSLDRLGAVSA
+251 ASLDRLGAISA

-539 IDCLDYLQSSAS
+539 IDCLDYLQTSAS
-551 GAVAALDDGGYVW
+551 GAVAAIDDGGYVW

-592 FNMTGTS
+592 FNMTGTP

-626 LNMSTI
+626 LNISTI
-632 EDSLLDSTRFPTLTS
+632 EESLLDSTRFPMLTS
-647 NQGLFTSTGN
+647 DQGLFTNTGN
-657 YHPET
+657 YHSET

>member
-1 MKRLSGDLKSSLT
+1 MKRLSDDLKSSLT

-47 DELGIEADEAL
+47 DELGIEAEEAV
-58 EEVLE
+58 EEVIE
-63 AVIEDDPIQPSLSL
+63 AVIEDEPIQPSLSL
-77 EDEDTLTPEVEP
+77 EDEDTLTPEIEP
-89 EVVKPVIESTDD
+89 EVVKPVVESTDN
-101 QIIDASLDDVL
+101 QIVDASLDEVL

-128 KAPKTVVAQSTS
+128 KAPKTVDAQLTT
-140 ASKSSGDAATLIDM
+140 SKSSGDAATLLDM

-243 DSSELVSQ
+243 GSSELVSQ
-251 TSLDRLGAVSA
+251 ASLDRLGAVSA

-539 IDCLDYLQSSAS
+539 IDCLDYLQTSAS

-592 FNMTGTS
+592 FNMTGTP

-626 LNMSTI
+626 LNISTI
-632 EDSLLDSTRFPTLTS
+632 EESLLDSTRFPMLTS
-647 NQGLFTSTGN
+647 DQGLFTNAGN

>member
-1 MKRLSGDLKSSLT
+1 MKRLSDDLKSSLT

-47 DELGIEADEAL
+47 EELGIEASEVV
-58 EEVLE
+58 EEVIE
-63 AVIEDDPIQPSLSL
+63 AVTEEEAIQPSLSL
-77 EDEDTLTPEVEP
+77 EDEDTLTPDVEP
-89 EVVKPVIESTDD
+89 VVEPMVAETILPESDD
-101 QIIDASLDDVL
+101 EIL

-118 AEFVTLDEEV
+118 AEFVSLEDEV
-128 KAPKTVVAQSTS
+128 KAPKVVVTETVL
-140 ASKSSGDAATLIDM
+140 KSDNNNATTLIEM
-154 IKQPKIAAV
+154 LKQPKIAAV
-163 FVVVLILGAGT
+163 FVVILILGAGT

-179 NQLEPF
+179 SQLEPF

-197 YTISDG
+197 YTISEG

-213 LVLDQIETEDDICKL
+213 LVLDRFETEDDICKL
-228 RLLFDGSGDVSISNG
+228 RLIFDGSGDISITNG
-243 DSSELVSQ
+243 DSSQLVSQ
-251 TSLDRLGAVSA
+251 SSLDRIGAVSA
-262 KGGQGMD
+262 KGGQGME
-269 WLTVESVSEY
+269 WLTVEAVSEY
-279 DFSAFTIQR
+279 DFNSFTIQR
-288 HLRSSIPGSSACS
+288 HLRSAIPGSDACS
-301 DFPASVSGTADLT
+301 DFPASVSGTADLI
-314 STQWTELRDRASIG
+314 SKQWTELRDRASIG
-328 TAVDWNLNV
+328 TSVDWDLNV
-337 EDTYQGNLM
+337 EDTYKGELM
-346 TFGVGGILG
+346 AFGVGGILG
-355 DLDTLSPG
+355 DLESLSPG

-379 DYIDDGATGS
+379 DYIDDGASGS
-389 RLGWDWRVL
+389 RLGWNWRVL
-398 GTETLGSTEMW
+398 GTETLGSTDMW

-417 VQELCLGSASMTLL
+417 IQELCLGSASMTLL

-436 PWATKQTVNVVISG
+436 PWATQQTVNVVISG

-480 FQKSSLSRGSKGLEF
+480 FQKSSLTRGSKGLEF

-509 PNDDELNDWGPNGEH
+509 PRDSELNDWGPNGEH
-524 MPDESTLRTHNLEAA
+524 MPDQSAIRNFNLESALE
-539 IDCLDYLQSSAS
+539 CLDYLQSSAS

-564 RAIDQQYATSTQW
+564 RAVDRQYGVNTQW

-592 FNMTGTS
+592 FNMTGAPS
-599 SQENCQFDKKGSY
+599 SENCQFDKKGSY
-612 DETVSYNREFIPKV
+612 DEAVSYNREFIPKV
-626 LNMSTI
+626 LNISTI
-632 EDSLLDSTRFPTLTS
+632 EQSLLDSSRFPYLS
-647 NQGLFTSTGN
+647 SDQGLFTNSGT

-685 TDGASTVDISRD
+685 TDGACTVDISRD
-697 WTEDGWN
+697 WSEDGWD
-704 KRFNL
+704 KQFNL

-723 VMNT
+723 IMST

>member
-1 MKRLSGDLKSSLT
+1 MKRLSDDLKSSLT

-47 DELGIEADEAL
+47 DELGIEAEEAV
-58 EEVLE
+58 EEVIE
-63 AVIEDDPIQPSLSL
+63 TVIEDESIQPSLSL

-89 EVVKPVIESTDD
+89 EVVKPVVESTDN
-101 QIIDASLDDVL
+101 QIVDASLDEVL

-128 KAPKTVVAQSTS
+128 KAPKTVDAQSTT
-140 ASKSSGDAATLIDM
+140 SKSSSDAATLIDM

-243 DSSELVSQ
+243 GSSELVSQ
-251 TSLDRLGAVSA
+251 ASLDRLGAISA

-539 IDCLDYLQSSAS
+539 IDCLDYLQTSAS
-551 GAVAALDDGGYVW
+551 GAVAAIDDGGYVW

-592 FNMTGTS
+592 FNMTGTP

-626 LNMSTI
+626 LNISTI
-632 EDSLLDSTRFPTLTS
+632 EESLLDSTRFPMLTS
-647 NQGLFTSTGN
+647 DQGLFTNAGN
-657 YHPET
+657 YHSET

>member
-1 MKRLSGDLKSSLT
+1 MKRLSDDLKSSLT

-47 DELGIEADEAL
+47 DELGIEAEEAV
-58 EEVLE
+58 EEVIE
-63 AVIEDDPIQPSLSL
+63 AVIEDEPIQPSLSL
-77 EDEDTLTPEVEP
+77 EDEDTLTPEIEP
-89 EVVKPVIESTDD
+89 EVVKPVVESTDN
-101 QIIDASLDDVL
+101 QIVDASLDEVL

-128 KAPKTVVAQSTS
+128 KAPKTVEAQSTT
-140 ASKSSGDAATLIDM
+140 SKSSGDAATLLDM

-243 DSSELVSQ
+243 GSSELVSQ
-251 TSLDRLGAVSA
+251 ASLDRLGAVSA

-539 IDCLDYLQSSAS
+539 IDCLDYLQTSAS

-592 FNMTGTS
+592 FNMTGTP

-626 LNMSTI
+626 LNISTI
-632 EDSLLDSTRFPTLTS
+632 EESLLDSTRFPMLTS
-647 NQGLFTSTGN
+647 DQGLFNNAGN

>member
-1 MKRLSGDLKSSLT
+1 MSSDLKSNLT

-27 PTSGNKSDLVSRLLE
+27 PTSGNKTDLLQRLLD
-42 SGLSR
+42 SGLTEI
-47 DELGIEADEAL
+47 ELEIEITNDAVAIPQDAEAEL
-58 EEVLE
+58 
-63 AVIEDDPIQPSLSL
+63 AIQPSLSL
-77 EDEDTLTPEVEP
+77 EDEDTLTPDIE
-89 EVVKPVIESTDD
+89 PVIDEQLPMDSVSILEADD
-101 QIIDASLDDVL
+101 HVL

-118 AEFVTLDEEV
+118 GEFVSLEEAV
-128 KAPKTVVAQSTS
+128 KAPKNP
-140 ASKSSGDAATLIDM
+140 SKAAVKKQHSNDAATLFDM
-154 IKQPKIAAV
+154 VKQPKIAAA
-163 FVVVLILGAGT
+163 FVIVLILGAGT

-185 TADTLRYGDEMT
+185 TADKLRYGDEMT
-197 YTISDG
+197 YTISGG
-203 DFMASEGFLD
+203 DFMASDGFLD
-213 LVLDQIETEDDICKL
+213 LVLDQFETDDDICKL
-228 RLLFDGSGDVSISNG
+228 RLLFSGIGELSITNG
-243 DSSELVSQ
+243 GQSELVSQ
-251 TSLDRLGAVSA
+251 TNLDRQGAVSA

-269 WLTVESVSEY
+269 WLTVESVSKY
-279 DFSAFTIQR
+279 DLGDLTIQR
-288 HLRSSIPGSSACS
+288 QLTSILNSDICS
-301 DFPASVSGTADLT
+301 TSKASVTGDADFIA
-314 STQWTELRDRASIG
+314 TQWTELRDRASIG
-328 TAVDWNLNV
+328 TSVDWNLNV
-337 EDTYQGNLM
+337 EDTYQGNFM

-379 DYIDDGATGS
+379 DYIDNGASGS

-398 GTETLGSTEMW
+398 GTEKLGSTDMW

-417 VQELCLGSASMTLL
+417 VQDLCIGSASMTLL

-458 STTTKLLGDYV
+458 STTSKLLGDYV
-469 LPDGEL
+469 LPEGEL

-480 FQKSSLSRGSKGLEF
+480 FQKSSLNRGSKGLEF

-509 PNDDELNDWGPNGEH
+509 PSDSDLNDWGPNGEH
-524 MPDESTLRTHNLEAA
+524 MPDESKLRPYSLEDAV
-539 IDCLDYLQSSAS
+539 DCLEYLQSSAA
-551 GAVAALDDGGYVW
+551 GAVAALDDGGYIW
-564 RAIDQQYATSTQW
+564 RAIDQQYDSVTQW
-577 NISWIATDDI
+577 NLSWIATDDI

-592 FNMTGTS
+592 FNMSGMP

-612 DETVSYNREFIPKV
+612 DESVSYNRDFIPKV
-626 LNMSTI
+626 LNISTI
-632 EDSLLDSTRFPTLTS
+632 EESLLDNTRFPSLTS
-647 NQGLFTSTGN
+647 DQGLFTNSGT
-657 YHPET
+657 YHAEA

-671 GSGINTILT
+671 GSGINTILA

-685 TDGASTVDISRD
+685 AEGACTVDISRD
-697 WTEDGWN
+697 WTESGFD

-723 VMNT
+723 VMSS

>member
-1 MKRLSGDLKSSLT
+1 VKRLSDDLKSSLT

-27 PTSGNKSDLVSRLLE
+27 STSGNKSDLVSRLLE

-47 DELGIEADEAL
+47 DELGIEAEEAV
-58 EEVLE
+58 EKVIE
-63 AVIEDDPIQPSLSL
+63 AVIEDEPIQLSLSL
-77 EDEDTLTPEVEP
+77 EDDDTLTPEVEP
-89 EVVKPVIESTDD
+89 EVVKPIVASTED
-101 QIIDASLDDVL
+101 QIVDASLDEVL

-128 KAPKTVVAQSTS
+128 KAPKTVDVQSTT
-140 ASKSSGDAATLIDM
+140 SKSSGEAATLLDM

-174 WYYFN
+174 WYFFN

-243 DSSELVSQ
+243 GSSELVSQ

-524 MPDESTLRTHNLEAA
+524 MPDKSTLRTHNLEAA

-564 RAIDQQYATSTQW
+564 RAIDQQYATNTQW

-592 FNMTGTS
+592 FNMTGTP

-626 LNMSTI
+626 LNISTI
-632 EDSLLDSTRFPTLTS
+632 EESLLDSTRFPTLTS
-647 NQGLFTSTGN
+647 NQGLFTSAGN
-657 YHPET
+657 YHSET